1 MSDGI
6 SDSYRYGWRYNPEVT
21 DLSKAV
27 DDRISWDDVWA
38 EFAGI
43 ISQRSCDSK
52 HKVGAVIVDDN
63 RRVVSLGYN
72 GFPKGVAD
80 NNRLEDR
87 NEKYKM
93 IVHAERNALLF
104 ATTSVHDCTIFTYP
118 FMPCPVCAGMII
130 QSGIRRVVSLQ
141 TDNPRWQE
149 DFEISR
155 KMLEEAEV
163 ALIEYETLE

>member
-1 MSDGI
+1 MILKKWNMRFLEMAKMVGS
-6 SDSYRYGWRYNPEVT
+6 W
-21 DLSKAV
+21 SK
-27 DDRISWDDVWA
+27 DPST
-38 EFAGI
+38 
-43 ISQRSCDSK
+43 
-52 HKVGAVIVDDN
+52 KVGAVIVDDN

-118 FMPCPVCAGMII
+118 FIPCPVCAGMII
-130 QSGIRRVVSLQ
+130 QSGIRRIVSLQ

-163 ALIEYETLE
+163 ALIEYETIE

>member
-1 MSDGI
+1 MILKKWNMRFLEMAKMVGS
-6 SDSYRYGWRYNPEVT
+6 W
-21 DLSKAV
+21 SK
-27 DDRISWDDVWA
+27 DPST
-38 EFAGI
+38 
-43 ISQRSCDSK
+43 
-52 HKVGAVIVDDN
+52 KVGAVIVDDN

-118 FMPCPVCAGMII
+118 FIPCPVCAGMII
-130 QSGIRRVVSLQ
+130 QSGIRRIVSLQ

>member
-1 MSDGI
+1 MILKKWNMRFLEMAKMVGS
-6 SDSYRYGWRYNPEVT
+6 W
-21 DLSKAV
+21 SK
-27 DDRISWDDVWA
+27 DPST
-38 EFAGI
+38 
-43 ISQRSCDSK
+43 
-52 HKVGAVIVDDN
+52 KVGAVIVDDD
-63 RRVVSLGYN
+63 RRVISLGYN

-104 ATTSVHDCTIFTYP
+104 ASTSVHDCTIFTYP
-118 FMPCPVCAGMII
+118 FIPCPVCAGMII
-130 QSGIRRVVSLQ
+130 QSGIRRIVSLQ